1 MIRIFAGLLFVLS
14 FATMSH
20 AADVKAHS
28 CTEEAKVQAA
38 ALLRFHYDVATDAG
52 VVLGIDDE
60 VRQLPPVAALVGTGQ
75 FDVLELTGY
84 IYRATYRI
92 RLIYAQ
98 IPDSCVLMGQEIL
111 EVSDPY

>member
-1 MIRIFAGLLFVLS
+1 MIRIFAALLIVIS
-14 FATMSH
+14 FAPASY
-20 AADVKAHS
+20 AADVQAHP
-28 CTEEAKVQAA
+28 CTDEAKVQAA
-38 ALLRFHYDVATDAG
+38 ALLRFHYDVTAE
-52 VVLGIDDE
+52 VSQGIDDE
-60 VRQLPPVAALVGTGQ
+60 VRQLAPVAALVGTGQ